1 MKRPSKEPIPR
12 LIGKANEST
21 ISFCGVEAKALL
33 DSGSQVT
40 TVSEDFYNSLD
51 PRPQEADSQEID
63 LKGPDGRSI
72 PYLHC
77 IEVTVSASFLP
88 GKEIDTLALVVP
100 TTAYHAEV
108 PIIIGT
114 NVIREYDSIGDSA
127 EDIPPEWKVAFI
139 ALHSGFVGS
148 VRSTNKTSITLQPME
163 VRTVSGFVRKQ
174 KEAESAITEPADNAS
189 SKIGVCP
196 RVVAVNKPGRNARVP
211 VKLFNMSAKVLTIP
225 PRALL
230 CELQEV
236 KVLRSC
242 NPLSEEDNAATTC
255 QQTANTTE
263 KSKADNFKLSDIG
276 VDLTDSIISEEQQDM
291 AEAVFEKWQSVFSRG
306 PLDLGRTDL
315 IRHEI
320 KLSDETPFKEPVR
333 RISPALFD
341 EVREHIAE
349 MLEAEAI
356 RPSKSPYSS
365 NVVVVRKKDG
375 TIRLCI
381 DYRKLNLRTIGD
393 AYPIPR
399 IEDSLHLLVG
409 SRYFTKL
416 DLKAGYWQV
425 ELKEEDKAKTA
436 FHVGNLGFYECNRMP
451 FGLCNAPATFQRLME
466 RAMGDIN
473 LRDCLIYLDDII
485 IFSDTFEN
493 HLDRLD
499 AVFQR
504 LHQYN
509 LKLKASKCEFF
520 RSEVT
525 YLGHVVSEAGIK
537 TEPEKISVLKNWP
550 VPKCIKDVRKFLG
563 FAGYYRRFVKG
574 FARIVR
580 PLNDMLVGVSTKKPT
595 RKRMPFEW
603 GEVQQRAFETI
614 IEKLSNPPVLVYAD
628 YKKSFKLH
636 TDASSSGLG
645 AVLYQQQDG
654 IDRVIAYASR
664 SLKPSERTYPAH
676 KLEFLALK
684 WAITDKF
691 HDYLYGAS
699 FEVVT
704 DNNPLTYVLTTAK
717 LDATG
722 HRWVAAL
729 SNYDFILTYR
739 SGKLNQDADGLS
751 RLNEGQ
757 DQRVMYPDV
766 LKAILNVSQVDRD
779 EMPLADSLLVCR
791 TMQQVAPADVAPDE
805 ALKASVL
812 TSTDWQKG
820 QSGDTA
826 IARVKELVI
835 SGQKPSKSASRKE
848 TPEVRR
854 YLRDWNKLR
863 LRNNVLYRS
872 TSVSGQE
879 YDQLIVPSTIKDTIL
894 QSLHDDMGH
903 QGRDR
908 TSWLVKTRFFWLGM
922 DCDIDDKVRHCG
934 RCVRQKTRAVPA
946 AELVNIT
953 SSAPMELV
961 CIDYLSLEM
970 SKGRYENILVI
981 SDHFTR
987 YAMAVPTKNQTART
1001 TAKVLFDNFF
1011 AHYGFP
1017 AKLHSDKAQ
1026 NFESRV
1032 IKHLCK
1038 VAGIKKT
1045 RTTPYHP
1052 MGNGQVERFNQTL
1065 LQMLGTLEPTQKSD
1079 WKSYVLPLVHAYNA
1093 TRHDTTGF
1101 SPFYLM
1107 FGRHPRLAL
1116 DAFLGLEPSAESGRT
1131 QAEYSTK
1138 FQSRLSFAYQ
1148 KASEEAARQTE
1159 RYKTYYDQ
1167 RVRESKLEVG
1177 DRVLIRALGLKGKV
1191 KIADDWEEMPY
1202 IVTEIPMQDIPVY
1215 KVRQED
1221 GKGRVKTLHRNQMLP
1236 FTCLPSEPLLVA
1248 PPQSNRG
1255 QGQVPPVQPSPPISE
1270 SESDSSET
1278 GDSEESADETRSA
1291 EPNREFSSHQPAT
1304 KTRTQQPSRMT
1315 DNRPQRTRKPPD
1327 WLTSGQWAK

>member
-1 MKRPSKEPIPR
+1 
-12 LIGKANEST
+12 
-21 ISFCGVEAKALL
+21 
-33 DSGSQVT
+33 
-40 TVSEDFYNSLD
+40 
-51 PRPQEADSQEID
+51 
-63 LKGPDGRSI
+63 
-72 PYLHC
+72 
-77 IEVTVSASFLP
+77 
-88 GKEIDTLALVVP
+88 
-100 TTAYHAEV
+100 
-108 PIIIGT
+108 
-114 NVIREYDSIGDSA
+114 
-127 EDIPPEWKVAFI
+127 
-139 ALHSGFVGS
+139 
-148 VRSTNKTSITLQPME
+148 ME

-174 KEAESAITEPADNAS
+174 KEAESAITEQAENAS

-196 RVVAVNKPGRNARVP
+196 RVVAVNKAGRNARVP

-225 PRALL
+225 PRAVL

-242 NPLSEEDNAATTC
+242 NPLKEEVKPATTC
-255 QQTANTTE
+255 QQTTDTTNQTE
-263 KSKADNFKLSDIG
+263 DAFKLSDIG
-276 VDLTDSIISEEQQDM
+276 VDLADSIISEEQQEK

-306 PLDLGRTDL
+306 PLDLGHTDL

-349 MLEAEAI
+349 MLEAGAI
-356 RPSKSPYSS
+356 KPSQSPYSS

-493 HLDRLD
+493 HLERLE

-504 LHQYN
+504 LHKYN

-525 YLGHVVSEAGIK
+525 YLGHVVSQAGIK
-537 TEPEKISVLKNWP
+537 TDPEKIRVLKDWP
-550 VPKCIKDVRKFLG
+550 VPKSIKDVRKLLG

-603 GEVQQRAFETI
+603 GEDQQRAFETI
-614 IEKLSNPPVLVYAD
+614 IEKLSNPPVLAYAD
-628 YKKSFKLH
+628 YRKSFKLH

-664 SLKPSERTYPAH
+664 SLKPSERNYPAH

-691 HDYLYGAS
+691 HDYLYGTS

-704 DNNPLTYVLTTAK
+704 DNNPLTYVMTTAK

-729 SNYDFILTYR
+729 SNYHFSLTYR

-757 DQRVMYPDV
+757 DQQVMYPDV
-766 LKAILNVSQVDRD
+766 LKAILNVSQVGRD

-791 TMQQVAPADVAPDE
+791 SMQQIAPTDVAPNE

-820 QSGDTA
+820 QAGEPS
-826 IARVKELVI
+826 IARVKQLI
-835 SGQKPSKSASRKE
+835 DSGQKPSKKAAKTE
-848 TPEVRR
+848 CPDVRR
-854 YLRDWNKLR
+854 YLRDWNKLK
-863 LRNNVLYRS
+863 LKDNVLYR
-872 TSVSGQE
+872 TTTVSGEE
-879 YDQLIVPSTIKDTIL
+879 YDQLIVPTTIKDTIL

-908 TSWLVKTRFFWLGM
+908 TSWLVKTMFFWIGM
-922 DCDIDDKVRHCG
+922 DSDIENKVRHCG
-934 RCVRQKTRAVPA
+934 RCVRQKTRAVPV

-981 SDHFTR
+981 TDHFTR

-1032 IKHLCK
+1032 IRHLCK

-1052 MGNGQVERFNQTL
+1052 MGNGQVERFNRTL
-1065 LQMLGTLEPTQKSD
+1065 LQMLGTLQPTQKSD

-1093 TRHDTTGF
+1093 TRHDTSGF

-1131 QAEYSTK
+1131 QAEYTTK

-1159 RYKTYYDQ
+1159 RYKSYYDQ

-1177 DRVLIRALGLKGKV
+1177 DRVLIRALGLKGKI

-1202 IVTEIPMQDIPVY
+1202 IVTEIPIKDIPVY

-1221 GKGRVKTLHRNQMLP
+1221 GKGRTKTMHRNQILP

-1248 PPQSNRG
+1248 PPASDWGHGNR
-1255 QGQVPPVQPSPPISE
+1255 PKVQDSLPLSEKDTE
-1270 SESDSSET
+1270 SESSEIDDST
-1278 GDSEESADETRSA
+1278 DSADETRSA
-1291 EPNREFSSHQPAT
+1291 EPNRNSVPRQPARR
-1304 KTRTQQPSRMT
+1304 TRTKQQKRRS
-1315 DNRPQRTRKPPD
+1315 QRTRRPPD
-1327 WLTSGQWAK
+1327 RLTFAQWAT